1 MNEAWM
7 NNQFDVINSLPKD
20 IDKEEIVKV
29 LNYDT
34 EQRVLARDWLPWVE
48 SFKKQYLKIGCVID

>member
-1 MNEAWM
+1 M

-34 EQRVLARDWLPWVE
+34 EQRVLAQDWLRWVE